1 MIFIYRSITILLY
14 PILIILIYIRKIF
27 NKEDNKRYKEKI
39 FSSNFFPNRND
50 KKKLIWF
57 HAASIGEAESIFPLI
72 KKLNNENNNLE
83 FLITTVTLSSGNIV
97 EKKIFEYENINHR
110 YFPLDVNFLVK
121 SFLNKWK
128 PNLVIFI
135 DSEIWP
141 NLIFEIKKRKT
152 PIALINGRITKKT
165 FNKWMLISKFA
176 KKVFNNFDLCL
187 AANKESE
194 QNLRALSVKNLIYIG
209 NIKFS
214 VEVEKKDLTDKNLE
228 FLKKK
233 NFWCAASTH
242 KGEENICLKTHLN
255 LKKTF
260 NDLIT
265 VIIPRHINR
274 CIEINNLCK
283 KYNLTSQIL
292 NDKELINDEKE
303 IKIINSFG
311 DLSKFYNYSK
321 SVFIGKSMIKKLAK
335 VSGQNPI
342 EAAKLKCKIY
352 HGPYVYNFKEI
363 YDLLKSYEI
372 SEEVNDEKELYEKL
386 TRDLKKTED
395 DDEDKTA
402 NIINDMG
409 QKILDKTTE
418 EINKFLT

>member
-1 MIFIYRSITILLY
+1 MIYIYRLITNLLY
-14 PILIILIYIRKIF
+14 PFFIILIYLRKLF
-27 NKEDNKRYKEKI
+27 NKEDHNRYKEKI
-39 FSSNFFPNRND
+39 FTSKFLPDRD
-50 KKKLIWF
+50 KKKRLIWF
-57 HAASIGEAESIFPLI
+57 HAASIGEVQSIFPII
-72 KKLNNENNNLE
+72 KKLNNEKKNLE

-97 EKKIFEYENINHR
+97 EKKYVNYKNIKHR

-176 KKVFNNFDLCL
+176 KQIFNSFDLCL
-187 AANKESE
+187 ASSKESE
-194 QNLRALSVKNLIYIG
+194 TNLKTLSVKNLMYIG

-214 VEVEKKDLTDKNLE
+214 GEIEKKDLVDKNLE
-228 FLKKK
+228 ILKKK
-233 NFWCAASTH
+233 TFWCAASTH
-242 KGEENICLKTHLN
+242 KGEENICLKTHIN
-255 LKKTF
+255 LKKTY
-260 NDLIT
+260 NDLVT
-265 VIIPRHINR
+265 IIVPRHIKR
-274 CIEINNLCK
+274 CIEISDLCK
-283 KYNLTSQIL
+283 KHNLSSQIL
-292 NDKELINDEKE
+292 NDKELIKNERE
-303 IKIINSFG
+303 IIIINSFG
-311 DLSKFYNYSK
+311 ALSKFYNYSK
-321 SVFIGKSMIKKLAK
+321 SVFIGKSMIKKLEK

-342 EAAKLKCKIY
+342 EAAKLRCKVY

-363 YDLLKSYEI
+363 YDLLKSYKI

-386 TRDLKKTED
+386 TRDLKNLQD
-395 DDEDKTA
+395 DQDKSA

-409 QKILDKTTE
+409 QEILDKTTR
-418 EINKFLT
+418 EINKLLI